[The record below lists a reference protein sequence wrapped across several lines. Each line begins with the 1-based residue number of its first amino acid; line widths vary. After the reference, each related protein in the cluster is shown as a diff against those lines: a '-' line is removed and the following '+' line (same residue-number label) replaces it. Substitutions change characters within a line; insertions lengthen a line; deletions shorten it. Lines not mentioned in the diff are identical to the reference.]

1 MSGTSKLSEWLL
13 DGLLITDGAWG
24 TQLQQR
30 GLPPGTTPD
39 SWNLT
44 HPDQVEAVARA
55 YAEAGSQVVLTNTF
69 RANAIAMKD
78 SSAADLDAINRA
90 GVAISKRATGK
101 ALVFASIGP
110 TGKILVSGEVSREE
124 MEAAF
129 AAQAASLAAAG
140 ADALLVETMSDID
153 EALLALEAARHTGLP
168 VIVSFAFDS
177 GKNKDRTMMGATPEA
192 VVVAMAEAGADAV
205 GANCGVGVEHV
216 VPICHRL
223 RAAANLPV
231 WIKPNAG
238 LPTIEGTAIH
248 YGTSAEFFASHYKA
262 LCEAGA
268 TFLGGCCG
276 STPDFIRALVDAR
289 RACPSPK

>member
-1 MSGTSKLSEWLL
+1 MSGTNKLSEWLL

-110 TGKILVSGEVSREE
+110 TGKILVS
-124 MEAAF
+124 
-129 AAQAASLAAAG
+129 
-140 ADALLVETMSDID
+140 
-153 EALLALEAARHTGLP
+153 
-168 VIVSFAFDS
+168 
-177 GKNKDRTMMGATPEA
+177 
-192 VVVAMAEAGADAV
+192 
-205 GANCGVGVEHV
+205 
-216 VPICHRL
+216 
-223 RAAANLPV
+223 
-231 WIKPNAG
+231 
-238 LPTIEGTAIH
+238 
-248 YGTSAEFFASHYKA
+248 
-262 LCEAGA
+262 
-268 TFLGGCCG
+268 
-276 STPDFIRALVDAR
+276 
-289 RACPSPK
+289 